1 MTEHAGSRASRR
13 FPPLGDLPWHAVLV
27 PGAAVL
33 NAWVNARI
41 YPAAMGRAL
50 FVAVLLGLLMTG
62 LFALITR
69 RLIAGGLLATAV
81 LVVLLSW
88 TTAQVALIA
97 GSILAGWQTAILAA
111 LLLALF
117 GAATW
122 IAVRASRRDP
132 GLRRLNGAV
141 NVLAV
146 ALAGTI
152 VVHGMVVVTTQ
163 GMPGAAAQAAAP
175 AGEAPLNVPDIYLV
189 LLDGYPRADTLSS
202 LFDYDNSA
210 FIRALRLRGFTVAE
224 HSRSSYSNTLG
235 TLASMFSNSYP
246 SDEALSTSDNAATLS
261 GLISNGVV
269 FRTLRQAG
277 YRIETVPPPFVETRI
292 NTADKIKDAGGIS
305 EFEYQ
310 VLATT
315 WLLDLIGVL
324 SPTAIPAWQR
334 DTITGAF
341 QEGRELVDEPS
352 AAPRFTFIHVP
363 APHDPIV
370 LGQDGSLNVP
380 ANPRAAYNQT
390 PDVLGMTPAELQRA
404 YVDEIKYINEH
415 SLALAD
421 QLLASPGSRPKVI
434 VFFSDHG
441 FRDWT
446 IPIPEVPESDLQPR
460 FGTLFAAS
468 TPSRSGLFSDNIAD
482 VDVLPLL
489 LNAYL
494 GTDLP
499 RLPYHAYLSDD
510 SHFFEVDPGA

>member
-1 MTEHAGSRASRR
+1 MFHGI
-13 FPPLGDLPWHAVLV
+13 V
-27 PGAAVL
+27 
-33 NAWVNARI
+33 
-41 YPAAMGRAL
+41 
-50 FVAVLLGLLMTG
+50 
-62 LFALITR
+62 
-69 RLIAGGLLATAV
+69 
-81 LVVLLSW
+81 VVL
-88 TTAQVALIA
+88 
-97 GSILAGWQTAILAA
+97 
-111 LLLALF
+111 
-117 GAATW
+117 
-122 IAVRASRRDP
+122 
-132 GLRRLNGAV
+132 
-141 NVLAV
+141 
-146 ALAGTI
+146 
-152 VVHGMVVVTTQ
+152 TQ
-163 GMPGAAAQAAAP
+163 GMPGAPAQTAGP
-175 AGEAPLNVPDIYLV
+175 AGEVPPNAPDIYLV

-210 FIRALRLRGFTVAE
+210 FIRALRQRGFTAAE

-246 SDEALSTSDNAATLS
+246 PDEALSTSDNAATLS
-261 GLISNGVV
+261 GLISNGAV
-269 FRTLRQAG
+269 FTTLRQAG
-277 YRIETVPPPFVETRI
+277 YRIETVPPPFVEARI
-292 NTADKIKDAGGIS
+292 NTADEVKDAGGIS

-315 WLLDLIGVL
+315 WLVDLMGAL

-341 QEGRELVDEPS
+341 QAGRELVDEPS

-380 ANPRAAYNQT
+380 ANPRTTYNQT
-390 PDVLGMTPAELQRA
+390 PDILGMTPADFRRA
-404 YVDEIKYINEH
+404 YVDEIKYINDH

-460 FGTLFAAS
+460 FGTLFAAH
-468 TPSRSGLFSDNIAD
+468 TPGRSDLFPDDISDVN
-482 VDVLPLL
+482 VLPIL

-499 RLPYHAYLSDD
+499 SLPYHAYLSDGA
-510 SHFFEVDPGA
+510 HFFEVDPGF